1 MTLDRVSISAQIP
14 QMTEVGITWSINAL
28 FTTVSSDIELL
39 IVPSSTVI
47 SHSQNTISLLDG
59 EPNFETRHRAAS
71 MQTLFS
77 VGISYVNISIRPARK
92 IAMASIYT
100 KYDTDMY
107 SGLNI

>member
-1 MTLDRVSISAQIP
+1 M
-14 QMTEVGITWSINAL
+14 L

-39 IVPSSTVI
+39 IVPSSTII
-47 SHSQNTISLLDG
+47 SHSQNTISSLDG

-71 MQTLFS
+71 MQTLLFS
-77 VGISYVNISIRPARK
+77 MGISYVNISIRPARK